1 MFGVYHF
8 YWCVLIV
15 TSSIII
21 SVIVS
26 DSCYNTGGVYA
37 TLVRRQLMPGIVRD
51 GNGNGAAV
59 SSNDSTIIEESG
71 EVSDAALDGLPA
83 VE

>member
-21 SVIVS
+21 SVIVR
-26 DSCYNTGGVYA
+26 DKCNTGGVYA